1 MLVEIAAANAAFGVL
16 KTALSNGRDLYECG
30 NVAKKYFDNKSVIAK
45 RVASKGKS
53 DLDAFM
59 ALEKIKEQEEWLREH
74 MIYAG
79 RPDMYSDFL
88 KFQAECKQER
98 DQAARI
104 ATLKRHN
111 NVKMLKQFI
120 TIIGVSIAV
129 IPVLIYAII
138 YSLNKQQG
146 IVMVETTKEMLDVA
160 AASTA
165 VLSMAAWLP
174 PTASILTI
182 LWLGIRIYESDTV
195 QSLLGRDK

>member
-1 MLVEIAAANAAFGVL
+1 MLLEIAAANAAFDVL

-98 DQAARI
+98 ERENRI
-104 ATLKRHN
+104 ALLKRQN
-111 NVKMLKQFI
+111 ITNMVKQFI
-120 TIIGVSIAV
+120 TVVGIAVAV
-129 IPVLIYAII
+129 IPVLIYAILFI
-138 YSLNKQQG
+138 
-146 IVMVETTKEMLDVA
+146 
-160 AASTA
+160 
-165 VLSMAAWLP
+165 
-174 PTASILTI
+174 
-182 LWLGIRIYESDTV
+182 
-195 QSLLGRDK
+195 

>member
-98 DQAARI
+98 ERNARI
-104 ATLKRHN
+104 AVLKRHN
-111 NVKMLKQFI
+111 NVKMVKQFI
-120 TIIGVSIAV
+120 TIIGVATAI
-129 IPVLIYAII
+129 IPVVIYVII
-138 YSLNKQQG
+138 YSLNK
-146 IVMVETTKEMLDVA
+146 
-160 AASTA
+160 
-165 VLSMAAWLP
+165 
-174 PTASILTI
+174 
-182 LWLGIRIYESDTV
+182 
-195 QSLLGRDK
+195 